1 MDNAQHG
8 HDAGDQDAA
17 RTGAADAPGAFVGLL
32 TIDGHPLNHFDA
44 QPPPPTGAV
53 REAPRRKGGR
63 AKDLIWNETTILP
76 DKTVMCNHCNNVIHR
91 YGCAK
96 VERVRAHFQN
106 RCLTS
111 INNNGN
117 TGSGN
122 NGVKRQKTAHEVML
136 SGNMDGSLSTAALV
150 DKTSRRM
157 DFVAKIGMFKRKF
170 AQWVYATGLAFEDVE
185 NDLLASALRSLRAD
199 VPLPNREELENELL
213 DQEYSASVARV
224 NKALLGKACCL
235 SIENWTDSTGV
246 HNTNYATLCE
256 GTPYFLESTAHTRG
270 GRNAELAAEEV
281 ENVLA
286 KHKKCL
292 FYAVIT
298 PETAMISRAT
308 RERIQKKNPQCVF
321 YYGCVL
327 HALRLLVN
335 DICVTLPW
343 LGATRESVNE
353 LLDVVSTN
361 QKLRSQLPSLPR
373 VRDAFRHSTPEPQ
386 DAFDRIFESLDAVLS
401 AEKELYAVASRRDF
415 VDAESLAEK
424 ETLKQIQDFVLGETF
439 VQDLNRASKLLLPLQ
454 QQLRRFESDRVS
466 LSQVYHCFLELLET
480 YAAMDWVSKKDKALI
495 SSCIKDRLLAIYG
508 DAHGVAYML
517 DPMYLGAGMD
527 AVAEED
533 VRNFIVSYC
542 STLEPAKV
550 LAQLDKYKAMV
561 HELKECN
568 STYWK
573 MLELGE
579 VRAFDFWI
587 ERRQFPQLQ
596 QLAWAVFSLPNASTT
611 PARAFSA
618 QCQRIHARFHAKLAP
633 EKLRKLTQVY
643 CNARTADVT
652 ELATGGG
659 GDASVLFAMGGNGG
673 SSAATSAVL

>member
-1 MDNAQHG
+1 MDSSH
-8 HDAGDQDAA
+8 HDADHDAA
-17 RTGAADAPGAFVGLL
+17 RAGAADAPGAFVGLL

-44 QPPPPTGAV
+44 QPPSAGGV
-53 REAPRRKGGR
+53 LREAPRRKGGR
-63 AKDLIWNETTILP
+63 AKDVIWNETTILP

-106 RCLTS
+106 RCVTS
-111 INNNGN
+111 INNSGNSGNGN
-117 TGSGN
+117 GN
-122 NGVKRQKTAHEVML
+122 SGVKRQKTAHELMMT
-136 SGNMDGSLSTAALV
+136 GGMDGGGLSNAALA

-157 DFVAKIGMFKRKF
+157 DYIVKIGQFKRKF

-185 NDLLASALRSLRAD
+185 NDFLASALRVLRAD
-199 VPLPNREELENELL
+199 VPLPTREELGNELL
-213 DQEYSASVARV
+213 DQECSASVARV
-224 NKALLGKACCL
+224 NKVLLGKACCL
-235 SIENWTDSTGV
+235 SIENWTDATGV

-256 GTPYFLESTAHTRG
+256 GTPYFLESTAHERG
-270 GRNAELAAEEV
+270 RDAELAAEEV

-343 LGATRESVNE
+343 LGGTRESVNE
-353 LLDVVSTN
+353 LLEVVSTN

-373 VRDAFRHSTPEPQ
+373 VNDDNASYSLQSR
-386 DAFDRIFESLDAVLS
+386 DAFDRIFESFECVLG
-401 AEKELYAVASRRDF
+401 AEKELYGVASRRDF
-415 VDAESLAEK
+415 VDADTLAEK

-454 QQLRRFESDRVS
+454 QQLQRFESERVS
-466 LSQVYHCFLELLET
+466 LSQVYHCFLELLQT

-495 SSCIKDRLLAIYG
+495 SSCIKDRLISIYG

-533 VRNFIVSYC
+533 VKNFIVSYC

-611 PARAFSA
+611 PARAFST
-618 QCQRIHARFHAKLAP
+618 QCQRIHARFHAKLSQ
-633 EKLRKLTQVY
+633 ERLQKLTQVY
-643 CNARTADVT
+643 CNSRTADVS
-652 ELATGGG
+652 ELAMAGAA
-659 GDASVLFAMGGNGG
+659 GDAASLFAMGGNTG
-673 SSAATSAVL
+673 SAATSAVL

>member
-1 MDNAQHG
+1 MDSH
-8 HDAGDQDAA
+8 HHAG
-17 RTGAADAPGAFVGLL
+17 ADTVRAGSAEASSYVGLL
-32 TIDGHPLNHFDA
+32 SLESHPLNQFDA
-44 QPPPPTGAV
+44 HHASPAGAL

-76 DKTVMCNHCNNVIHR
+76 DKTVMCNHCNTVIHR

-106 RCLTS
+106 RCVTS

-117 TGSGN
+117 NNSSNGNGN
-122 NGVKRQKTAHEVML
+122 NDVKRQKTSRELMANT
-136 SGNMDGSLSTAALV
+136 SGSGMDGLCAALV

-157 DFVAKIGMFKRKF
+157 DVVAQIGQFKRKF

-185 NDLLASALRSLRAD
+185 SEFLASAVRILRAD
-199 VPLPNREELENELL
+199 VSLPTRDELENELL

-235 SIENWTDSTGV
+235 SIENWTDATGV

-256 GTPYFLESTAHTRG
+256 GTPYFLESTSHERDG
-270 GRNAELAAEEV
+270 PDAELAAEEV

-292 FYAVIT
+292 FYAIIT
-298 PETAMISRAT
+298 PETEMISRTT

-335 DICVTLPW
+335 DICATLPW
-343 LGATRESVNE
+343 LGRTRESINE
-353 LLDVVSTN
+353 LLEVVSTN
-361 QKLRSQLPSLPR
+361 QKLRSQLPSMPR
-373 VRDAFRHSTPEPQ
+373 VHDDMSSVSDTQ
-386 DAFDRIFESLDAVLS
+386 DAFDRILESFEAVLG

-415 VDAESLAEK
+415 VDAATLAEK
-424 ETLKQIQDFVLGETF
+424 EKLKQIQDFVLGETF
-439 VQDLNRASKLLLPLQ
+439 VQDLTHASKLLLPLQ
-454 QQLRRFESDRVS
+454 QQLHRFESDRVS
-466 LSQVYHCFLELLET
+466 LSQVYHCFLEILET
-480 YAAMDWVSKKDKALI
+480 YMTMDWVSKRDKALI
-495 SSCIKDRLLAIYG
+495 SSCIKDRLISIYG

-527 AVAEED
+527 PVAEDD
-533 VRNFIVSYC
+533 VKNFIVSYC
-542 STLEPAKV
+542 NTLEPAKV
-550 LAQLDKYKAMV
+550 LAQLEKYKAMV
-561 HELKECN
+561 HELQECN

-596 QLAWAVFSLPNASTT
+596 QLAWAVFSLPNATTT
-611 PARAFSA
+611 PARAFSV
-618 QCQRIHARFHAKLAP
+618 QCQRIHARFHAKLP
-633 EKLRKLTQVY
+633 MDKLQKLTQVY
-643 CNARTADVT
+643 CNARIADGG
-652 ELATGGG
+652 ELSALSMGG
-659 GDASVLFAMGGNGG
+659 GDASSLFAMGNGG
-673 SSAATSAVL
+673 TSAVL